1 VQGTSY
7 RPAFENPYN
16 HDVTGKYSGSV
27 LSSTNGHR
35 GLMAR
40 MVGEDAAVRDA
51 QQSSLLL
58 LLDWIKFFSRK
69 VPRGRCCSRCQCAC
83 HRIVESKVKS
93 EDSANFNSTKCS
105 NPQCRS
111 RESWNTKF
119 VIRDPILLRRE
130 FVLSLI
136 SRGVQ
141 ISCSFKTRPIVPA
154 CSAVIK
160 CAENG
165 DLASLKN
172 LLLAKKASIFDT
184 ELDRWSLLHV
194 SIVMQHQLFS
204 TH

>member
-1 VQGTSY
+1 M
-7 RPAFENPYN
+7 
-16 HDVTGKYSGSV
+16 TGEYSGSV

-35 GLMAR
+35 GLIAR
-40 MVGEDAAVRDA
+40 TAGEDAAVRESSSSSTA
-51 QQSSLLL
+51 QQSSWLS
-58 LLDWIKFFSRK
+58 LLDSIKFISRK
-69 VPRGRCCSRCQCAC
+69 VPRGRCRPRCQCAC
-83 HRIVESKVKS
+83 HRIVELKVKS

-111 RESWNTKF
+111 RESRNTEF

-141 ISCSFKTRPIVPA
+141 ISYSLKTHPIVPS

-165 DLASLKN
+165 DLASLRN
-172 LLLAKKASIFDT
+172 LLLDKKASIFDT
-184 ELDRWSLLHV
+184 EPDGWSLLHV
-194 SIVMQHQLFS
+194 GIVVQHQLFS
-204 TH
+204 IH

>member
-1 VQGTSY
+1 
-7 RPAFENPYN
+7 
-16 HDVTGKYSGSV
+16 VTGKYSGSV

-35 GLMAR
+35 GLIAR
-40 MVGEDAAVRDA
+40 TAGEDAAVRDSSSSSTA
-51 QQSSLLL
+51 QQSSLLS
-58 LLDWIKFFSRK
+58 LLDSIKFISRK
-69 VPRGRCCSRCQCAC
+69 VPRGRCCSQCQCAC
-83 HRIVESKVKS
+83 HRIVESKAKS
-93 EDSANFNSTKCS
+93 EDSANSKSTKCS

-111 RESWNTKF
+111 RDSWNTEF

-141 ISCSFKTRPIVPA
+141 ISCSLKTRPIVPA

-165 DLASLKN
+165 DLASLMD

-184 ELDRWSLLHV
+184 ELDGWSLLHV
-194 SIVMQHQLFS
+194 GIVVPHQSFSIH
-204 TH
+204 